1 MKKKLF
7 ENIGDNM
14 FKLRKNLNE
23 SVLKTTMTIAD
34 PKTGDDLDVDL
45 TVTYTAYPA
54 SRGER
59 ERGTG
64 LQLEPDEEAMIDIES
79 VKDSTGQD
87 VVLSDSELKQLEK
100 EISDAMSDADEYE
113 ASRYA
118 DDKRDQRDNDPYDD
132 RYDESKKK
140 TDEYRITPP
149 EKKLIAKNLE
159 VFPELKGLK
168 KLESFKSTLGL
179 ISKALDAAGFELDM
193 VTGDILLGQKGTRL
207 LTFSKKG
214 GESVGNSRI
223 NFTWENLSGDQ
234 FNPRY
239 EVIAYVS

>member
-23 SVLKTTMTIAD
+23 SVIDTTLTI
-34 PKTGDDLDVDL
+34 TNSETDVEKEVDV
-45 TVTYTAYPA
+45 TVTYTYYPA
-54 SRGER
+54 SRGAR

-64 LQLEPDEEAMIDIES
+64 APLEPDEDASIEIES
-79 VKDSTGQD
+79 VKDSTGKEIN
-87 VVLSDSELKQLEK
+87 LSDSDLEQLQND
-100 EISDAMSDADEYE
+100 IFDRVADSYNDQDAYE
-113 ASRYA
+113 P
-118 DDKRDQRDNDPYDD
+118 DQ
-132 RYDESKKK
+132 YDEAKV
-140 TDEYRITPP
+140 EGYRITPQ

-193 VTGDILLGQKGTRL
+193 VTGDILLGEKGTRL

>member
-23 SVLKTTMTIAD
+23 SVFDTTLTITNPETD
-34 PKTGDDLDVDL
+34 VEEDVDV
-45 TVTYTAYPA
+45 TVTYTYYPS
-54 SRGER
+54 SRGAR

-64 LQLEPDEEAMIDIES
+64 LQLEPDEEATIDIES
-79 VKDSTGQD
+79 VKDSTGKEID
-87 VVLSDSELKQLEK
+87 LSDSDLEQLQND
-100 EISDAMSDADEYE
+100 IFDRVADSYNDQDEYE
-113 ASRYA
+113 P
-118 DDKRDQRDNDPYDD
+118 DQ
-132 RYDESKKK
+132 YDEAKGNGYNG
-140 TDEYRITPP
+140 YRITSK

-168 KLESFKSTLGL
+168 KLESFKSALGL
-179 ISKALDAAGFELDM
+179 ISKSLDAAGFELDM

-207 LTFSKKG
+207 LTFSKSEVESFGRKMPS
-214 GESVGNSRI
+214 ESVVNSRI

>member
-23 SVLKTTMTIAD
+23 SVFDTTLTITN
-34 PKTGDDLDVDL
+34 PETDVEEEVDV
-45 TVTYTAYPA
+45 TVTYTYYPA
-54 SRGER
+54 SRGAR

-64 LQLEPDEEAMIDIES
+64 LQLEPDEDASIDIES
-79 VKDSTGQD
+79 VKDSTGKEID
-87 VVLSDSELKQLEK
+87 VSDSDLEQLER
-100 EISDAMSDADEYE
+100 EISA
-113 ASRYA
+113 ASAY
-118 DDKRDQRDNDPYDD
+118 DDDGDDDDYKRDDQ
-132 RYDESKKK
+132 YDESKK
-140 TDEYRITPP
+140 TEGHRITPQ

-168 KLESFKSTLGL
+168 KLESFKSTLGM
-179 ISKALDAAGFELDM
+179 ISKSLDAAGFELDM

-223 NFTWENLSGDQ
+223 SFTWENLSGDQ

>member
-1 MKKKLF
+1 MYNNNYLYGHMKKKLF

-23 SVLKTTMTIAD
+23 SVFDTTLTITNPETDAEEEV
-34 PKTGDDLDVDL
+34 DV
-45 TVTYTAYPA
+45 TVTYTYYPA
-54 SRGER
+54 SRGAR

-64 LQLEPDEEAMIDIES
+64 APLEPDEDESIEIES
-79 VKDSTGQD
+79 VKDSTGKEID
-87 VVLSDSELKQLEK
+87 LSDSDLEQLQND
-100 EISDAMSDADEYE
+100 IFDRVADSYNDQDEYE
-113 ASRYA
+113 P
-118 DDKRDQRDNDPYDD
+118 DQ
-132 RYDESKKK
+132 YDEAKV
-140 TDEYRITPP
+140 EGYRITPQ